1 MLKFKKSGKG
11 LLVST
16 PTYKEFGSHPSHP
29 YNKKK
34 LNKLVFDKNLDAPE
48 NWGCRE
54 NHHFKF
60 WREIHP
66 KRHSWYLLT
75 WKQKM
80 QKPQTD
86 RNTYNFYEFL
96 VVEYEPAY

>member
-48 NWGCRE
+48 N
-54 NHHFKF
+54 
-60 WREIHP
+60 
-66 KRHSWYLLT
+66 
-75 WKQKM
+75 
-80 QKPQTD
+80 
-86 RNTYNFYEFL
+86 
-96 VVEYEPAY
+96 